1 MKKNVLTSV
10 TVSLAA
16 AAMISGTAMAA
27 EYKVGI
33 IQFVDDASLNQIE
46 QNIEKELTAK
56 SEEGGDTYV
65 FDGYVYNG
73 QADST
78 TLNQITTQ
86 LLDDGVD
93 VIVPIATPAAQIVQA
108 ATEDNQIPV
117 VFSAVSDPVGA
128 GLAESMDAPGANI
141 TGTSDALNTNAIL
154 DLMFVANPDI
164 KKVGLL
170 YSQSEDSSKKP
181 IEDAKAY
188 LDEKGIE
195 YVEKT
200 GTNNTEVTQAA
211 DALIAAGVDAVFT
224 PTDNTVMTAELA
236 IYEKFIDA
244 GIPHYCGADSFA
256 LNGAF
261 CGYGVDYAKLG
272 VETADIVIEVLQGAD
287 PATTPIKTFDNG
299 IATVNTETAEALGID
314 YSGFAELC
322 TGVVETVTAEE
333 FESTVSSSSREG
345 MQSVASMLAEDWVA
359 MRGWA
364 ERPSYKIPAA
374 EAHLLLRPYLSLKG
388 VCYGFII
395 IVFCHRER
403 PGAWLHLC
411 AGGTGSVSE
420 LFHFEY
426 CRPVNGRLLYVRV
439 CSRCSGGDHGT
450 SDPGAVCS
458 DGSRRVL
465 WLHYGVFTD
474 EAWCRINPCGNHC

>member
-86 LLDDGVD
+86 LIDDGVD

-164 KKVGLL
+164 KKVGFL

-244 GIPHYCGADSFA
+244 GIPHYGGADSFA

-272 VETADIVIEVLQGAD
+272 VETADMVIEVLQGAD

-333 FESTVSSSSREG
+333 FE
-345 MQSVASMLAEDWVA
+345 
-359 MRGWA
+359 
-364 ERPSYKIPAA
+364 
-374 EAHLLLRPYLSLKG
+374 
-388 VCYGFII
+388 
-395 IVFCHRER
+395 
-403 PGAWLHLC
+403 
-411 AGGTGSVSE
+411 
-420 LFHFEY
+420 
-426 CRPVNGRLLYVRV
+426 
-439 CSRCSGGDHGT
+439 
-450 SDPGAVCS
+450 
-458 DGSRRVL
+458 
-465 WLHYGVFTD
+465 
-474 EAWCRINPCGNHC
+474 

>member
-10 TVSLAA
+10 TVSLA

-56 SEEGGDTYV
+56 SEEGEDTYV

-86 LLDDGVD
+86 LIDDGVD

-200 GTNNTEVTQAA
+200 GTNNTEVTQSA

-236 IYEKFIDA
+236 IYEKFIEA

-272 VETADIVIEVLQGAD
+272 VETADMVIEVLQGAD

-333 FESTVSSSSREG
+333 FE
-345 MQSVASMLAEDWVA
+345 
-359 MRGWA
+359 
-364 ERPSYKIPAA
+364 
-374 EAHLLLRPYLSLKG
+374 
-388 VCYGFII
+388 
-395 IVFCHRER
+395 
-403 PGAWLHLC
+403 
-411 AGGTGSVSE
+411 
-420 LFHFEY
+420 
-426 CRPVNGRLLYVRV
+426 
-439 CSRCSGGDHGT
+439 
-450 SDPGAVCS
+450 
-458 DGSRRVL
+458 
-465 WLHYGVFTD
+465 
-474 EAWCRINPCGNHC
+474 

>member
-56 SEEGGDTYV
+56 SEEGGNTYV

-154 DLMFVANPDI
+154 DLMFAANPDI

-272 VETADIVIEVLQGAD
+272 VETADMVIEVLQGAD

-333 FESTVSSSSREG
+333 F
-345 MQSVASMLAEDWVA
+345 
-359 MRGWA
+359 
-364 ERPSYKIPAA
+364 K
-374 EAHLLLRPYLSLKG
+374 
-388 VCYGFII
+388 
-395 IVFCHRER
+395 
-403 PGAWLHLC
+403 
-411 AGGTGSVSE
+411 
-420 LFHFEY
+420 
-426 CRPVNGRLLYVRV
+426 
-439 CSRCSGGDHGT
+439 
-450 SDPGAVCS
+450 
-458 DGSRRVL
+458 
-465 WLHYGVFTD
+465 
-474 EAWCRINPCGNHC
+474 

>member
-56 SEEGGDTYV
+56 SEEGEDTYV

-86 LLDDGVD
+86 LIDDGVD

-128 GLAESMDAPGANI
+128 GLVESMDAPGANI

-164 KKVGLL
+164 KSVGLL
-170 YSQSEDSSKKP
+170 YSQSEDSSKQP
-181 IEDAKAY
+181 IADAKAY
-188 LDEKGIE
+188 LEEKGID

-200 GTNNTEVTQAA
+200 GTNNTEVAQAA

-236 IYEKFIDA
+236 IYEKFIEA

-261 CGYGVDYAKLG
+261 LGYGVNYEDLG
-272 VETADIVIEVLQGAD
+272 TATADMVVDILVNGKN
-287 PATTPIKTFDNG
+287 PAETPVQTLSNG

-314 YSGFAELC
+314 YSVFSDMCE
-322 TGVVETVTAEE
+322 GVVETQTAEE
-333 FESTVSSSSREG
+333 FE
-345 MQSVASMLAEDWVA
+345 
-359 MRGWA
+359 
-364 ERPSYKIPAA
+364 
-374 EAHLLLRPYLSLKG
+374 
-388 VCYGFII
+388 
-395 IVFCHRER
+395 
-403 PGAWLHLC
+403 
-411 AGGTGSVSE
+411 
-420 LFHFEY
+420 
-426 CRPVNGRLLYVRV
+426 
-439 CSRCSGGDHGT
+439 
-450 SDPGAVCS
+450 
-458 DGSRRVL
+458 
-465 WLHYGVFTD
+465 
-474 EAWCRINPCGNHC
+474 